1 SNSMRALSGTGVFHQ
16 DSNASSAAWTAF
28 LTSSLVETGTSAK
41 VSPVAGLITSCVSV
55 EEESTHSPLIMF
67 FIFLAVIYFL
77 LCIVIIYFVSLLVEF
92 HFSRISTSQ
101 PYHYLHNQLHLHFHT
116 WE

>member
-1 SNSMRALSGTGVFHQ
+1 MRALSGTGVFHQ
-16 DSNASSAAWTAF
+16 DSNASSAACTAF

-55 EEESTHSPLIMF
+55 EEEFTHSPLIQF
-67 FIFLAVIYFL
+67 FIFLAVIYIL
-77 LCIVIIYFVSLLVEF
+77 LCIAIIYFVSLLVEF
-92 HFSRISTSQ
+92 HFSRISTSR
-101 PYHYLHNQLHLHFHT
+101 PYHYLHTQLHLHFHT